1 MPRTIELAF
10 RRELGDINPLV
21 CLMDVAMSSFAL
33 NIDNNHNKSKSLR
46 KEIAKHGHTGLYT
59 DHLSFADSRHVGYI
73 AMLALIQSKSDSFC
87 TKIQNHE
94 CLNQEYKSQA
104 KGDFLRKTIFVIMK
118 SSYPNV
124 SPSNPVVQNDFDF
137 IIDNNDISLVDYYR
151 SIRNEELHNS
161 LSNKK
166 NDSLIKLYEKID
178 LNKANNNFKIVPKKP
193 ELIDIKDVI
202 LFSKVW
208 QKLAKDIAKSF
219 ISFDKHVVGYL
230 RKKFGNLKQSR
241 RDNAVKQ
248 FLQREFLFDEPEITN
263 LTRDLWAG

>member
-1 MPRTIELAF
+1 MAF

-21 CLMDVAMSSFAL
+21 CLMDVAMSSFSL
-33 NIDNNHNKSKSLR
+33 KIDNNHNKSKFLK
-46 KEIAKHGHTGLYT
+46 KEVAKHGHVGLYT
-59 DHLSFADSRHVGYI
+59 DHLNFADSRHVGYI
-73 AMLALIQSKSDSFC
+73 AMLALIQSKADSFC
-87 TKIQNHE
+87 AKIQNHE

-104 KGDFLRKTIFVIMK
+104 KGDFLRKTIFVIIK
-118 SSYPNV
+118 SSYPNLA
-124 SPSNPVVQNDFDF
+124 PSNPVVENDFDF

-161 LSNKK
+161 LLSKR
-166 NDSLIKLYEKID
+166 NDSLIKLYERID
-178 LNKANNNFKIVPKKP
+178 LDKTHKNFKILPKHP

-202 LFSKVW
+202 LFSKAW
-208 QKLAKDIAKSF
+208 QKLAKDFAKSF
-219 ISFDKHVVGYL
+219 INFDIHVIDYL

-248 FLQREFLFDEPEITN
+248 FLQREFLFEEPEITN